1 MNTLNKIKN
10 KEEFIIIV
18 PARSG
23 SKRVVNKNLRMCG
36 GKKLIF
42 WTLNIIKLSIG
53 LKNCYVSTDSYQILK
68 YSKNFGVENFIF
80 RAKSV
85 SQDKTS
91 MLSTLKDT
99 LNKISKKEII
109 NKKYL
114 ILLQP
119 TSPLR
124 IKSDIV
130 NSILKFNR
138 LKPDSLVSSY
148 SLDNLILDSFSLFRT
163 QLAR

>member
-53 LKNCYVSTDSYQILK
+53 LKNCYVSTDSNQILK

-80 RAKSV
+80 RTKSV

-91 MLSTLKDT
+91 SFIFHLA
-99 LNKISKKEII
+99 LNYNFSKIA
-109 NKKYL
+109 
-114 ILLQP
+114 
-119 TSPLR
+119 T
-124 IKSDIV
+124 
-130 NSILKFNR
+130 
-138 LKPDSLVSSY
+138 
-148 SLDNLILDSFSLFRT
+148 
-163 QLAR
+163 